1 MRHILQARSA
11 GFLSAA
17 LIGASL
23 VFTPSL
29 LRADDIGATGIVK
42 ERRDQM
48 EVNKNAAGILFAMVS
63 GRSDFD
69 ADVVKK
75 QARAVAG
82 TGGEAMTS
90 LFPEDSLIEPTEA
103 LPTIWENWDE
113 FSSLADE
120 LVTRAGALESAADDG
135 AEAAQAAF
143 QALGDTCNSCHTK
156 FRIPE

>member
-1 MRHILQARSA
+1 M
-11 GFLSAA
+11 
-17 LIGASL
+17 GASL
-23 VFTPSL
+23 VFMPSPL
-29 LRADDIGATGIVK
+29 SADDIGATGIVK

-48 EVNKNAAGILFAMVS
+48 EINKNAAGLLFAMVS

-69 ADVVKK
+69 ADIVKK

-82 TGGEAMTS
+82 TGGKAMTA

-120 LVTRAGALESAADDG
+120 LVTRAQALESAADDG
-135 AEAAQAAF
+135 AEAVQAAF
-143 QALGDTCNSCHTK
+143 QALGGTCNSCHTK